1 MSADRPN
8 GYGMLRRVDRNCY
21 GDRGRMPR
29 SSYTPVVKPMTR
41 YVEMPRPHKGPRV
54 LINITL
60 PAVVVKRIDEDAQRC
75 AVSSRSQL
83 LADRV
88 SAYFGRWDLARE
100 LNSEQLELVLPH
112 SKQVVHASASGIP
125 TEGDE
130 EEVSLRVPREVA
142 NLIDREARR
151 GGKRARRQHLAHLVS
166 KLYDPEGVEE
176 IREEQLELP
185 ARHGSA
191 VA

>member
-1 MSADRPN
+1 MSAVRSN
-8 GYGMLRRVDRNCY
+8 GYGMLRRVGRNCY
-21 GDRGRMPR
+21 GARGMMPR
-29 SSYTPVVKPMTR
+29 SSYAPVVKPMTR

-75 AVSSRSQL
+75 AVSSRSRL

-88 SAYFGRWDLARE
+88 SAPFGRWDLVRE
-100 LNSEQLELVLPH
+100 LNSEQLELVLSH
-112 SKQVVHASASGIP
+112 SKQEVQAPASGTP
-125 TEGDE
+125 SEGDE

-151 GGKRARRQHLAHLVS
+151 GGKRARRQHLAHLV
-166 KLYDPEGVEE
+166 
-176 IREEQLELP
+176 
-185 ARHGSA
+185 
-191 VA
+191 